1 MINWFNCELSKLLVV
16 RNVQI
21 IYHSFRYG
29 NYVIERRLE
38 RAIFALCHQ
47 PPYCFYGF
55 PSSQVFHLCC
65 IWISIGNSVGSFLIW
80 IDTFK
85 DCVVTIYMISL
96 SFSFF
101 IPFSVCYFLLRFL
114 LILPSKWLH
123 VWKKNQSFS
132 YIISYMKTF
141 SIICLLVHIII
152 SGQEA

>member
-1 MINWFNCELSKLLVV
+1 MSHTLSVDCFIYSYTSSYGIMINWFNCELSILLVV

-65 IWISIGNSVGSFLIW
+65 IWISIGNSVGSFLIL

-85 DCVVTIYMISL
+85 DFVVTIYMISL

-123 VWKKNQSFS
+123 V
-132 YIISYMKTF
+132 
-141 SIICLLVHIII
+141 
-152 SGQEA
+152 